1 MERLSWTCCFV
12 KLLQAGP
19 LAEAHSPAADGRES
33 SLRGRAPPLQAVVRA
48 VPQTC
53 SAAKKKTS
61 VLCIFG
67 NRGSWILQKQI

>member
-1 MERLSWTCCFV
+1 M
-12 KLLQAGP
+12 LLCETAALAAP
-19 LAEAHSPAADGRES
+19 LAEAHVPLETGAS
-33 SLRGRAPPLQAVVRA
+33 SLQGRAPPLQAVVRA
-48 VPQTC
+48 VPQTR